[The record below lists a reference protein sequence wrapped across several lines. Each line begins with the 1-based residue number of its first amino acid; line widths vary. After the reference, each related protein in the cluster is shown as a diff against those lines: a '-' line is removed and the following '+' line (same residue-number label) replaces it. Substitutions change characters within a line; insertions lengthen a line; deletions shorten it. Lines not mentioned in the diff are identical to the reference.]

1 MKTTS
6 IHYNNSIHSKQ
17 SYEEV
22 AMKLI
27 LAIVEKGSD
36 ENILSMDDGDG
47 DVWKYTIIVSSERV
61 KAIAQIK
68 EN

>member
-6 IHYNNSIHSKQ
+6 IHYNNDIHSKVPVGTT
-17 SYEEV
+17 ERRLFN
-22 AMKLI
+22 AI
-27 LAIVEKGSD
+27 LMGNEMI
-36 ENILSMDDGDG
+36 NLSVDDGDG

-61 KAIAQIK
+61 KSIVQIK

>member
-6 IHYNNSIHSKQ
+6 IHYNNASYSKLPVRITERQ
-17 SYEEV
+17 LLNAVLEGNE
-22 AMKLI
+22 LI
-27 LAIVEKGSD
+27 
-36 ENILSMDDGDG
+36 NLSVDDGDG

-61 KAIAQIK
+61 KSIAQIK

>member
-6 IHYNNSIHSKQ
+6 IHYNNDIHSKQ
-17 SYEEV
+17 SYEEFAKQLMDYV
-22 AMKLI
+22 L
-27 LAIVEKGSD
+27 EKGID
-36 ENILSMDDGDG
+36 EIILSVDDGDG